1 MDMEAD
7 MNMTDT
13 ETPTAVPPPQPQVQP
28 QLAMDEPQGMDL
40 SDSSV
45 PVNISATANN
55 RDKFREI
62 PVKVHVRRPERDNW
76 AYVGRAIV
84 TQEAFGQGSRIV
96 VRGHSSRKVVTAFQ
110 EGASLQA
117 EKRGNFVVVSCVE
130 GGRVISWSLNALNN
144 SETLRLLAIIE
155 LSCYTCKHAANAPE
169 VSGSHMRRVAK
180 VIKDDRRKRHKR
192 RKDQDAMVAAFAKT
206 GIEDIKH

>member
-1 MDMEAD
+1 MEIEAD
-7 MNMTDT
+7 MNITDT
-13 ETPTAVPPPQPQVQP
+13 EAPTAVPPPQPQVQP
-28 QLAMDEPQGMDL
+28 QLTMDEPQGMDL
-40 SDSSV
+40 SDSSMS
-45 PVNISATANN
+45 VNISATANN

-76 AYVGRAIV
+76 SYVGRAVV
-84 TQEAFGQGSRIV
+84 TQESFGQGSRIV
-96 VRGHSSRKVVTAFQ
+96 VRATSSRKVVTAFH

-155 LSCYTCKHAANAPE
+155 LSCYTCKHIGANPE
-169 VSGSHMRRVAK
+169 IQGSHMRRVAR

-192 RKDQDAMVAAFAKT
+192 RKDQEAMVTAFAKT
-206 GIEDIKH
+206 GIDDMNH